1 MLMTTTLKNCYGR
14 LCSFRH
20 FAATVRDETTVM
32 ISSLVV
38 SVDHAFVLAE
48 NVTSFLFPLGSG
60 GAPCQMK

>member
-1 MLMTTTLKNCYGR
+1 MLTITTMKNFYGR

-48 NVTSFLFPLGSG
+48 NVTFLSPLGNG
-60 GAPCQMK
+60 GAPSQMK